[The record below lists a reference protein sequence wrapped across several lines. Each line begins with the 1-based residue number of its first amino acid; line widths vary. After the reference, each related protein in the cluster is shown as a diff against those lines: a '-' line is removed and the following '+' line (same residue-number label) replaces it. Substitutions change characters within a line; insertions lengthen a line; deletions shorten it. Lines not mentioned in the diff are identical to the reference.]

1 MKKLKKR
8 KVFSS
13 FKDNICFVH
22 LADVQLRSKYKR
34 AKGITVTNSF
44 QIILGKS
51 NPKPKIYG

>member
-34 AKGITVTNSF
+34 AKGITVL
-44 QIILGKS
+44 ILFK
-51 NPKPKIYG
+51 